1 MRICLK
7 LHQTAKDLRTGV
19 VTLSATKGLSERF
32 FAPLRMTRARGGN
45 AKCTNVLWSNL
56 EKLLFTLHSSLFTY
70 SPRSLTSLIFIG
82 SFVAGILILGPP
94 VPSCAD
100 DTIVVSLTNP
110 RLENFANGG
119 AVGLYFS
126 ATDTQG
132 HPVGQLSPE
141 NVDVK
146 EDGQKVEVVD
156 FRGEEQ
162 GRAVDIVVVFDVT
175 ESMQPFID
183 GLKEATSD
191 FADRLGKA
199 NRDYRLGLVTFE
211 DYVTRQ
217 DPVFTRSA
225 TEFKS
230 WVGSLQAAG
239 GGDIPENSLDALEAA
254 SKFPFRPDAQAVI
267 ILITD
272 APNHFRG
279 DGSEKNNP
287 YSREF
292 TPLTVDEL
300 LPDLKK
306 ANINVVAISPPPFAA
321 PDLHSI
327 AKETGGKHYNI
338 VSEGR
343 RFPELIGEIGRSLAS
358 QYFLSYVSPRP
369 VEDGTRRNVSLT
381 VTYKESAGEDRTA
394 YEVRGVGGARVVTP
408 ATPLGR
414 PGEAPAR
421 VRSVVD
427 YHWWNF
433 LVPLLAGIGL
443 LALARVRLSA
453 LPAEVMARFGGVA
466 SSSQPLSPSTPSI
479 TPAVDKPAPYPRL
492 LRQSPFDEVP
502 REISFSRDEILIG
515 RGEECDVIIPHSSIS
530 REHVRIKKLKP
541 GYVIFDLKSKNGTTV
556 NGRPIVENLL
566 KDGMNVKIG
575 DVEFVFRA
583 ASI

>member
-1 MRICLK
+1 MPIYLTQKKSIRKPQAASRNLGPRPLTLLLVIGLF
-7 LHQTAKDLRTGV
+7 
-19 VTLSATKGLSERF
+19 VTT
-32 FAPLRMTRARGGN
+32 
-45 AKCTNVLWSNL
+45 
-56 EKLLFTLHSSLFTY
+56 LLFCGHRLVS
-70 SPRSLTSLIFIG
+70 
-82 SFVAGILILGPP
+82 A
-94 VPSCAD
+94 AA

-132 HPVGQLSPE
+132 HPVGQLSPA
-141 NVDVK
+141 NVEVK
-146 EDGQKVEVVD
+146 EDDEKVEVVD

-162 GRAVDIVVVFDVT
+162 GRAVDIVVVFDIT

-183 GLKEATSD
+183 GLKEATID

-217 DPVFTRSA
+217 DPIFTRSA

-230 WVGSLQAAG
+230 WIGSLQSAG
-239 GGDIPENSLDALEAA
+239 GGDIPENSLDAMEAA

-300 LPDLKK
+300 LPELKR

-321 PDLHSI
+321 PDLHKI
-327 AKETGGKHYNI
+327 AKETGGRHYNI

-381 VTYKESAGEDRTA
+381 ITFNDAAGEDRTA
-394 YEVRGVGGARVVTP
+394 YEVRGVGGARIVTP
-408 ATPLGR
+408 VTRAR
-414 PGEAPAR
+414 PGEIPTK

-427 YHWWNF
+427 YRWWNF
-433 LVPLLAGIGL
+433 LVPLLAGVGL

-453 LPAEVMARFGGVA
+453 LPAEVMARFSGTA
-466 SSSQPLSPSTPSI
+466 STSPSASAGVPNA
-479 TPAVDKPAPYPRL
+479 AVVVEKPVPYARL
-492 LRQSPFDEVP
+492 MRRSPFDEVP
-502 REISFSRDEILIG
+502 REIAFARDEMLIG

-541 GYVIFDLKSKNGTTV
+541 GYVIFDLKSRNGTTV

-566 KDGMNVKIG
+566 KDGMAVKIG

-583 ASI
+583 ANT

>member
-1 MRICLK
+1 MRIYSTQRK
-7 LHQTAKDLRTGV
+7 SIRNPQ
-19 VTLSATKGLSERF
+19 SAIRDNSPQPR
-32 FAPLRMTRARGGN
+32 APLLAIAFFVTA
-45 AKCTNVLWSNL
+45 
-56 EKLLFTLHSSLFTY
+56 LLFCG
-70 SPRSLTSLIFIG
+70 PRLA
-82 SFVAGILILGPP
+82 VAA
-94 VPSCAD
+94 S
-100 DTIVVSLTNP
+100 DTVVVSLTNP

-141 NVDVK
+141 NVEVK
-146 EDGQKVEVVD
+146 EDGEKVAVVD

-183 GLKEATSD
+183 GMKEATSD

-211 DYVTRQ
+211 DYVVRP

-230 WVGSLQAAG
+230 WIGSLQAAG

-272 APNHFRG
+272 APSHFRG

-287 YSREF
+287 YGREF

-300 LPDLKK
+300 LPELKK
-306 ANINVVAISPPPFAA
+306 ANINVFSISPPPFAA
-321 PDLHSI
+321 PDLYKI
-327 AKETGGKHYNI
+327 AKESGGRHYNI

-381 VTYKESAGEDRTA
+381 VTYKDAAGEDRTA
-394 YEVRGVGGARVVTP
+394 YEVRGVGGARVVSPPKQSVPGAAPTP
-408 ATPLGR
+408 
-414 PGEAPAR
+414 

-427 YHWWNF
+427 YRWWNF
-433 LVPLLAGIGL
+433 FVPLLAGIGL

-453 LPAEVMARFGGVA
+453 LPAEVMARLSGFPTT
-466 SSSQPLSPSTPSI
+466 SQPANTHAPSTPPIVERS
-479 TPAVDKPAPYPRL
+479 VPYARL
-492 LRQSPFDEVP
+492 MRRSPFDEVP
-502 REISFSRDEILIG
+502 REVAFSRDEMVIG

-566 KDGMNVKIG
+566 KDGMAVKIG
-575 DVEFVFRA
+575 DVEFVFRE
-583 ASI
+583 ASM

>member
-1 MRICLK
+1 MIGFFV
-7 LHQTAKDLRTGV
+7 TAVLF
-19 VTLSATKGLSERF
+19 SAHRLAAAAS
-32 FAPLRMTRARGGN
+32 
-45 AKCTNVLWSNL
+45 
-56 EKLLFTLHSSLFTY
+56 
-70 SPRSLTSLIFIG
+70 
-82 SFVAGILILGPP
+82 
-94 VPSCAD
+94 

-132 HPVGQLSPE
+132 HPVGQLSPQHVE
-141 NVDVK
+141 VK
-146 EDGQKVEVVD
+146 EDGQKVQVVD

-162 GRAVDIVVVFDVT
+162 GRAVDIVVVFDIT

-199 NRDYRLGLVTFE
+199 NRDYRLGLVSFE

-287 YSREF
+287 YGREI

-300 LPDLKK
+300 LPTLKK

-321 PDLHSI
+321 PDLHKI
-327 AKETGGKHYNI
+327 AKETGGRHYNI

-369 VEDGTRRNVSLT
+369 IEDGTRRNVSLI
-381 VTYKESAGEDRTA
+381 VTYSEAAGEDRTA
-394 YEVRGVGGARVVTP
+394 YEVRGVGGARVVIP
-408 ATPLGR
+408 ATPTR
-414 PGEAPAR
+414 PGEIPTK

-427 YHWWNF
+427 YRWWNF
-433 LVPLLAGIGL
+433 LVPLLAGVGL
-443 LALARVRLSA
+443 LALARVRLST
-453 LPAEVMARFGGVA
+453 LPAEVMARLAGTGVVPQPA
-466 SSSQPLSPSTPSI
+466 STSSPSALPVTEKS
-479 TPAVDKPAPYPRL
+479 VPYARL
-492 LRQSPFDEVP
+492 MRQSPLDEVP
-502 REISFSRDEILIG
+502 REIAFTRDEILIG

-541 GYVIFDLKSKNGTTV
+541 GYVIFDLKSRNGTTV

-566 KDGMNVKIG
+566 KDGMTVKIG

-583 ASI
+583 ANV

>member
-1 MRICLK
+1 MQNDLIQDKSICTLYAVCCNHT
-7 LHQTAKDLRTGV
+7 LVVTLNPSITLRTGSV
-19 VTLSATKGLSERF
+19 KGLSERF
-32 FAPLRMTRARGGN
+32 FAALRMPWLSGRSR
-45 AKCTNVLWSNL
+45 KCTNITPSGLVAF
-56 EKLLFTLHSSLFTY
+56 LFT
-70 SPRSLTSLIFIG
+70 
-82 SFVAGILILGPP
+82 AILLL
-94 VPSCAD
+94 VPTATGFAS

-141 NVDVK
+141 NVEVK
-146 EDGQKVEVVD
+146 EDSQKVQIVD

-183 GLKEATSD
+183 GMKEATSD

-211 DYVTRQ
+211 DYVVRQ

-287 YSREF
+287 YNREF

-300 LPDLKK
+300 LPELKK
-306 ANINVVAISPPPFAA
+306 ANINVFAIAPPPFAA
-321 PDLHSI
+321 PDLH
-327 AKETGGKHYNI
+327 AVARETGGRHYNI

-369 VEDGTRRNVSLT
+369 VEDGTRRAVSLT
-381 VTYKESAGEDRTA
+381 VTYKDAAGEDRTA
-394 YEVRGVGGARVVTP
+394 YEVRGVGGARVVIP
-408 ATPLGR
+408 AIPAR
-414 PGEAPAR
+414 PGEIPTK

-427 YHWWNF
+427 YRWWNL
-433 LVPLLAGIGL
+433 LVPLLAGVGL
-443 LALARVRLSA
+443 LALARVRLSV
-453 LPAEVMARFGGVA
+453 LPAEVLARFGVA
-466 SSSQPLSPSTPSI
+466 SSVSQPARASAPNLPFASE
-479 TPAVDKPAPYPRL
+479 KPAPYPRL

-502 REISFSRDEILIG
+502 REIAFSRDEILVG

-541 GYVIFDLKSKNGTTV
+541 GYVIFDLKSKNGTAI
-556 NGRPIVENLL
+556 NGRPVVENLL
-566 KDGMNVKIG
+566 KDGMTVKIG
-575 DVEFVFRA
+575 DIEFVFRA
-583 ASI
+583 ANA

>member
-1 MRICLK
+1 MRIYSTQKK
-7 LHQTAKDLRTGV
+7 LIHNPSLRPLASLSLVGFF
-19 VTLSATKGLSERF
+19 VTVILLFSHSATS
-32 FAPLRMTRARGGN
+32 RA
-45 AKCTNVLWSNL
+45 S
-56 EKLLFTLHSSLFTY
+56 
-70 SPRSLTSLIFIG
+70 
-82 SFVAGILILGPP
+82 
-94 VPSCAD
+94 
-100 DTIVVSLTNP
+100 DTVVVSLTNP

-141 NVDVK
+141 NVGVK
-146 EDGQKVEVVD
+146 EDGEKVEIVD

-183 GLKEATSD
+183 GMKEATSD

-211 DYVTRQ
+211 DYVVRQ
-217 DPVFTRSA
+217 DPIFTRSA

-300 LPDLKK
+300 LPELKK
-306 ANINVVAISPPPFAA
+306 ANINVFSISPPPFAA
-321 PDLHSI
+321 PDLYKI
-327 AKETGGKHYNI
+327 AKESGGRHYNI

-381 VTYKESAGEDRTA
+381 ITYRDAAGEDRTA
-394 YEVRGVGGARVVTP
+394 YEVRGVGGARVVSPTKQSVP
-408 ATPLGR
+408 GATP
-414 PGEAPAR
+414 EKIH
-421 VRSVVD
+421 SVVD
-427 YHWWNF
+427 YRWWNF
-433 LVPLLAGIGL
+433 LVPLLAGVGL
-443 LALARVRLSA
+443 LALARVRLST
-453 LPAEVMARFGGVA
+453 LPAEVMARFSGTA
-466 SSSQPLSPSTPSI
+466 STSPSASASVPSA
-479 TPAVDKPAPYPRL
+479 PVMVEKPAPYARL
-492 LRQSPFDEVP
+492 MRQSPFDEVP
-502 REISFSRDEILIG
+502 REIAFSRDEIVMG

-541 GYVIFDLKSKNGTTV
+541 GYVIFDLKSKNGTAV

-566 KDGMNVKIG
+566 KDGMTVKIG

-583 ASI
+583 ANV

>member
-1 MRICLK
+1 MQSDLTQDKPIRNSQSAIRKVGLRP
-7 LHQTAKDLRTGV
+7 LTPLYLLGFFVTAI
-19 VTLSATKGLSERF
+19 
-32 FAPLRMTRARGGN
+32 
-45 AKCTNVLWSNL
+45 
-56 EKLLFTLHSSLFTY
+56 LLFGHSV
-70 SPRSLTSLIFIG
+70 TSRA
-82 SFVAGILILGPP
+82 S
-94 VPSCAD
+94 

-141 NVDVK
+141 HVEVK
-146 EDGQKVEVVD
+146 EDGQKVDVVD
-156 FRGEEQ
+156 FRGEQQ
-162 GRAVDIVVVFDVT
+162 GRAVDIVVVFDIT

-183 GLKEATSD
+183 GMKEATSD
-191 FADRLGKA
+191 FADHLSKA

-211 DYVTRQ
+211 DYVVRP

-279 DGSEKNNP
+279 DGSEKDNP
-287 YSREF
+287 YGREI

-300 LPDLKK
+300 LPTLKK

-321 PDLHSI
+321 PDLHKI
-327 AKETGGKHYNI
+327 AKETGGRHYNI

-369 VEDGTRRNVSLT
+369 VEDGTRRAVSLT
-381 VTYKESAGEDRTA
+381 VTYNEAAGEDRTA
-394 YEVRGVGGARVVTP
+394 YEVRGVGGARVAIP
-408 ATPLGR
+408 ATPAR
-414 PGEAPAR
+414 PGEMPTK
-421 VRSVVD
+421 VRSVVA
-427 YHWWNF
+427 YRWWNL
-433 LVPLLAGIGL
+433 LVPLLAGVGL
-443 LALARVRLSA
+443 LALARVRLST
-453 LPAEVMARFGGVA
+453 LPTEMMARLSGITAV
-466 SSSQPLSPSTPSI
+466 SQPANTNSPSAPPVSE
-479 TPAVDKPAPYPRL
+479 KPVPYPRL
-492 LRQSPFDEVP
+492 MRQSPFDEVP
-502 REISFSRDEILIG
+502 REIAFTRDEILLG

-541 GYVIFDLKSKNGTTV
+541 GYVIFDLKSKNGTAV

-566 KDGMNVKIG
+566 KDGMAVKIG
-575 DVEFVFRA
+575 DIEFIFRA
-583 ASI
+583 ANA

>member
-1 MRICLK
+1 M
-7 LHQTAKDLRTGV
+7 QN
-19 VTLSATKGLSERF
+19 SAIQKNPIR
-32 FAPLRMTRARGGN
+32 N
-45 AKCTNVLWSNL
+45 
-56 EKLLFTLHSSLFTY
+56 
-70 SPRSLTSLIFIG
+70 PRSTICTCNFRSLISFLIVGFFIVTMVVFAAVVR
-82 SFVAGILILGPP
+82 SQA
-94 VPSCAD
+94 AD
-100 DTIVVSLTNP
+100 SIVVSLTNP

-132 HPVGQLSPE
+132 HPVGQLSPQHVE
-141 NVDVK
+141 VK

-162 GRAVDIVVVFDVT
+162 GRAVDIVVVFDIT

-217 DPVFTRSA
+217 ETVFTRSA

-230 WVGSLQAAG
+230 WVGSLRSAG

-287 YSREF
+287 YNREF

-300 LPDLKK
+300 LPNLKK

-321 PDLHSI
+321 PDLHKI
-327 AKETGGKHYNI
+327 AKETGGRHYNI

-343 RFPELIGEIGRSLAS
+343 RFPELISEIGRSLAS
-358 QYFLSYVSPRP
+358 QYFLSYVSLRP
-369 VEDGTRRNVSLT
+369 VEDGTKRNVSLT
-381 VTYKESAGEDRTA
+381 VTYNDAAGEDRTA
-394 YEVRGVGGARVVTP
+394 YEVRGVGGARVVAP
-408 ATPLGR
+408 AAPRR
-414 PGEAPAR
+414 PGEIPTP
-421 VRSVVD
+421 VHGVVD
-427 YHWWNF
+427 YRWWNLF
-433 LVPLLAGIGL
+433 VPLLAGVGL
-443 LALARVRLSA
+443 LALARVRLGS
-453 LPAEVMARFGGVA
+453 LPAEVLARLGGTMAT
-466 SSSQPLSPSTPSI
+466 LPSANTNVPSA
-479 TPAVDKPAPYPRL
+479 PVVSEKPASYARL
-492 LRQSPFDEVP
+492 VRQSPFEEVP
-502 REISFSRDEILIG
+502 REIAFTRDEMLLG
-515 RGEECDVIIPHSSIS
+515 RDDHCDVIIPHSSIS

-541 GYVIFDLKSKNGTTV
+541 GYVIFDLKSKNGTAV
-556 NGRPIVENLL
+556 NGRPIIENLL
-566 KDGMNVKIG
+566 KDGMSVKIG
-575 DVEFVFRA
+575 DIEFTFRA
-583 ASI
+583 ANV

>member
-1 MRICLK
+1 MPISLTQKKSIRKPQAASRNLSPRPLTLLLVIGLF
-7 LHQTAKDLRTGV
+7 
-19 VTLSATKGLSERF
+19 VTT
-32 FAPLRMTRARGGN
+32 
-45 AKCTNVLWSNL
+45 
-56 EKLLFTLHSSLFTY
+56 LLFCGHQLAS
-70 SPRSLTSLIFIG
+70 
-82 SFVAGILILGPP
+82 AA
-94 VPSCAD
+94 AD
-100 DTIVVSLTNP
+100 AIVVSLTNP

-132 HPVGQLSPE
+132 HPVGQLSPA
-141 NVDVK
+141 NVEVK
-146 EDGQKVEVVD
+146 EDDEKVEVVD

-162 GRAVDIVVVFDVT
+162 GRAVDIVVVFDIT

-217 DPVFTRSA
+217 DPIFTRSA

-230 WVGSLQAAG
+230 WIGSLQAAG

-300 LPDLKK
+300 LPELKK

-321 PDLHSI
+321 PDLHKI
-327 AKETGGKHYNI
+327 AKETGGRHYNI

-381 VTYKESAGEDRTA
+381 ITFNDAAGEDRTA

-408 ATPLGR
+408 VTRAR
-414 PGEAPAR
+414 PGESPTK

-427 YHWWNF
+427 YRWWNF
-433 LVPLLAGIGL
+433 LVPLLAGVGL
-443 LALARVRLSA
+443 LVLARVRLSA
-453 LPAEVMARFGGVA
+453 LPAEVMARFSGIP
-466 SSSQPLSPSTPSI
+466 STSPSASAGVPNA
-479 TPAVDKPAPYPRL
+479 AVVVEKPIPYARL
-492 LRQSPFDEVP
+492 MRQSPFDEVP
-502 REISFSRDEILIG
+502 REIAFARDEILIG

-530 REHVRIKKLKP
+530 REHARIKKLKP
-541 GYVIFDLKSKNGTTV
+541 GYVIFDLKSRNGTTV

-566 KDGMNVKIG
+566 KDGMAVKIG

-583 ASI
+583 ANV

>member
-1 MRICLK
+1 MPISLTQKKSIRK
-7 LHQTAKDLRTGV
+7 PQAAR
-19 VTLSATKGLSERF
+19 
-32 FAPLRMTRARGGN
+32 PLRRG
-45 AKCTNVLWSNL
+45 ASRNL
-56 EKLLFTLHSSLFTY
+56 GPRPLTLLLEIGLLVTTLLFCGHRLVS
-70 SPRSLTSLIFIG
+70 
-82 SFVAGILILGPP
+82 A
-94 VPSCAD
+94 AD
-100 DTIVVSLTNP
+100 AIVVSLTNP

-132 HPVGQLSPE
+132 HPVGQLSPA
-141 NVDVK
+141 NVEVK
-146 EDGQKVEVVD
+146 EDDKKVEVVD

-162 GRAVDIVVVFDVT
+162 GRAVDIVVVFDIT

-183 GLKEATSD
+183 GLKEATID

-217 DPVFTRSA
+217 DPIFTRSA

-230 WVGSLQAAG
+230 WIGSLQAAG

-300 LPDLKK
+300 LPELKK

-321 PDLHSI
+321 PDLHKI
-327 AKETGGKHYNI
+327 AKETGGRHYNI

-381 VTYKESAGEDRTA
+381 ITFNDAAGEDRTA

-408 ATPLGR
+408 VTRAR
-414 PGEAPAR
+414 PGESPTK

-427 YHWWNF
+427 YRWWNF
-433 LVPLLAGIGL
+433 LVPLLAGVGL

-453 LPAEVMARFGGVA
+453 LPAEVMARFSGTP
-466 SSSQPLSPSTPSI
+466 STSPSTSADVPNA
-479 TPAVDKPAPYPRL
+479 AVVVEKPIPYARL
-492 LRQSPFDEVP
+492 MRQSPFDEVP
-502 REISFSRDEILIG
+502 REIAFARDEILIG

-530 REHVRIKKLKP
+530 REHARIKKLKP
-541 GYVIFDLKSKNGTTV
+541 GYVIFDLKSRNGTTV

-566 KDGMNVKIG
+566 KDGMAVKIG

-583 ASI
+583 ANV

>member
-1 MRICLK
+1 MRIYLK
-7 LHQTAKDLRTGV
+7 QN
-19 VTLSATKGLSERF
+19 SS
-32 FAPLRMTRARGGN
+32 
-45 AKCTNVLWSNL
+45 
-56 EKLLFTLHSSLFTY
+56 LFTLHSSL
-70 SPRSLTSLIFIG
+70 SKDGPRLLIPILTIGFFIAVLLFG
-82 SFVAGILILGPP
+82 VTGAK
-94 VPSCAD
+94 AA

-141 NVDVK
+141 HVEVK

-183 GLKEATSD
+183 GLKEATND
-191 FADRLGKA
+191 LADRLGKA

-287 YSREF
+287 YNREF

-306 ANINVVAISPPPFAA
+306 ANINVVSISPPPFAA

-327 AKETGGKHYNI
+327 AKETGGQHYNI

-369 VEDGTRRNVSLT
+369 VEDGTKRNVSLT
-381 VTYKESAGEDRTA
+381 VTYKEAAGEDRTA

-408 ATPLGR
+408 AVPSGR
-414 PGEAPAR
+414 PGEVPTK

-427 YHWWNF
+427 YSWWNF
-433 LVPLLAGIGL
+433 LVPLLAGVGL

-453 LPAEVMARFGGVA
+453 LPAEVMARFGGSTSIPA
-466 SSSQPLSPSTPSI
+466 ATSSSAPSPA
-479 TPAVDKPAPYPRL
+479 AVVEKPAPYARL
-492 LRQSPFDEVP
+492 MRQSPFDEVP
-502 REISFSRDEILIG
+502 REIAFSRDEFVIG
-515 RGEECDVIIPHSSIS
+515 RGEECDVIVPHSSIS

-566 KDGMNVKIG
+566 KDGMAVKIG
-575 DVEFVFRA
+575 DIEFIFRA
-583 ASI
+583 ANV